1 MKLTRARAGKY
12 LSNGAHTLSLF
23 VTACFKHEHLT
34 GLVLFSPLVR
44 PEFPLEPAGCRAREI
59 PRPIQ

>member
-23 VTACFKHEHLT
+23 VTACFKHERLT
-34 GLVLFSPLVR
+34 GLLLFLFSCAIALVQ
-44 PEFPLEPAGCRAREI
+44 LADT
-59 PRPIQ
+59 